1 VIDLPDE
8 WRYLPAGTEGEQF
21 AADATGPHPVIGC
34 FCHRNGSVLTKEVSL
49 PFLPGTTLRWAWKM
63 RQLASDSRE
72 DLLAQ
77 HNYTGPA
84 LVFDDGRDLSYHWS
98 AELATETAYECP
110 VPGWKERETHV
121 VVRSG
126 PDDLGLWV
134 EEERDVYADYCRHMG
149 EPPSEIVRVWL
160 TASTI
165 RGRTDG
171 WCDYGHVELANSC
184 VTVRVN

>member
-1 VIDLPDE
+1 
-8 WRYLPAGTEGEQF
+8 
-21 AADATGPHPVIGC
+21 
-34 FCHRNGSVLTKEVSL
+34 
-49 PFLPGTTLRWAWKM
+49 M